1 LLIAGTFV
9 LACSDDGTPKAGS
22 KTSGQGGAMASTT
35 SGASSSSTSSGS
47 SGAGGAGQGG
57 TGTGS
62 ASTGAGTQTGS
73 TASGGAAGVAGG
85 GGVGMGGM
93 GGVGGAGVG
102 GAGVGGAGGTGLGGG
117 GPGSQV
123 DPKCLDGIVYVA
135 ETMPVRASITDLM
148 STFTVANRL
157 PWVTEVLQRR
167 YPLGALFVTTAT
179 KTDPNGEGNCFG
191 IAWDAS
197 ATTAQKTLEGLNTAV
212 HECGHMMDLSQDRFM
227 IRLDLEYKCTLQS
240 TSPPRS
246 IVLQDEFD
254 ALGPK
259 GGGLDFVKMIYLQ
272 PTGTGNGGDQNF
284 PLLFTEW
291 NQYVNNLGSGY
302 AYYDYVKG
310 RGSAEGS
317 RFFAWFVERYLR
329 LLRAKYLAEYNKLAN
344 DTCWRQ
350 LILAD
355 WGRANRYWDQM
366 KTENVALSTTEG
378 DQVDKLVSDPRL
390 LAEIENLRVLDGCR
404 K

>member
-1 LLIAGTFV
+1 
-9 LACSDDGTPKAGS
+9 
-22 KTSGQGGAMASTT
+22 M
-35 SGASSSSTSSGS
+35 
-47 SGAGGAGQGG
+47 
-57 TGTGS
+57 
-62 ASTGAGTQTGS
+62 
-73 TASGGAAGVAGG
+73 
-85 GGVGMGGM
+85 
-93 GGVGGAGVG
+93 
-102 GAGVGGAGGTGLGGG
+102 GGAGGSGLGGG

-123 DPKCLDGIVYVA
+123 DPKCLDGIVYNA
-135 ETMPVRASITDLM
+135 EKMPMRASITDLM
-148 STFTVANRL
+148 GTFTVANRL
-157 PWVTEVLQRR
+157 PWVTQVLDRR
-167 YPLGALFVTTAT
+167 LPLGALFVTTAT

-191 IAWDAS
+191 VSFDAS
-197 ATTAQKTLEGLNTAV
+197 ATTAQKTLEGLNTVV

-240 TSPPRS
+240 SSPPRS
-246 IVLQDEFD
+246 IILQDEFD

-259 GGGLDFVKMIYLQ
+259 GGGLDFVKDIYLK

-291 NQYVNNLGSGY
+291 NQYVNNLASGY
-302 AYYDYVKG
+302 AYWDYVKG

-329 LLRAKYLAEYNKLAN
+329 LVHTKYVAEYNKLAN
-344 DTCWRQ
+344 DMCWRQ

-366 KTENVALSTTEG
+366 KAENVALSTTEG
-378 DQVDKLVSDPRL
+378 DKVDMLVSDPRL
-390 LAEIENLRVLDGCR
+390 IAEIENLRVLDGCR